1 MDTLRL
7 ALLEQMLVSVSS
19 LLLQSVLMLQELL
32 NAFGQFGCG
41 LEHTPSVPRPLG
53 KGLAA
58 RLVGTLCVLVVARLV
73 DVGLEL
79 VLKMCCRGKGMVHV

>member
-41 LEHTPSVPRPLG
+41 QVFPGHWAKGWRQSDLG
-53 KGLAA
+53 P
-58 RLVGTLCVLVVARLV
+58 
-73 DVGLEL
+73 VGLFLLVFQVIRGYQSEL
-79 VLKMCCRGKGMVHV
+79 VYRAHLSGVC

>member
-41 LEHTPSVPRPLG
+41 LEHTPSQSQADVTCRLG
-53 KGLAA
+53 
-58 RLVGTLCVLVVARLV
+58 T
-73 DVGLEL
+73 
-79 VLKMCCRGKGMVHV
+79 H